1 MSKIIF
7 TPWKEQ
13 SELQSVRDHFYPP
26 SMFNGPDMRSRACAT
41 VAAWKL
47 RGNLPHPVEA
57 TALLTDAILHDDA
70 KKNSIFSIRATYS
83 AAFCRFV
90 TGLVDSKLHGQRKTM
105 FQRAIDLGLP
115 ASFVELRHEATHRE
129 LPSLTVLRNAAQR
142 SLEWL
147 WDYYWAKIDLNAG
160 FAPDGVDDD
169 IEPVKTAVRA
179 CLAQVTGET
188 GASEPPR
195 KKRRVQVLSGVAT
208 QLVSVC
214 KSSAKGA
221 AAVSGVLV
229 EDEVLVSGGR
239 KLGTSLDDEFSRWD
253 YFLQVIVEGCPAFL
267 TALVEA
273 LVDVLAFARSAT
285 KEDAHCEGVFMWLD
299 HILCSSQWESKRRLL
314 SFAYALSACEQNSN
328 HWTDMLKERIQN
340 ADIDLSGSPGGR
352 ERSGKDVNAPQSLH
366 TGTSHDLDSLKDMGW
381 EVGHGGARGDTDS
394 DKLEVVLTPGCSHR
408 RKSSLVMANEPGK
421 PRLDRADDKTA
432 CFVHSLIA
440 GEWVCPPGQA
450 RDARIAPG
458 LLDDA
463 TRFDDTA
470 VDIDGVTVTDMDNW
484 TPRQSESIVESRQL
498 TKKQLSD
505 MAWNVR
511 KLSKKLDSIK
521 LKLSVKNVF
530 VVTKAGD
537 DSVIAFTRKVTQWL
551 LSKDRDTEYNV
562 YVERRLEAA
571 ADFGASQLLEDE
583 PSAADR
589 LKFWDVKF
597 VYENAYLF
605 DFVITLGGDGTV
617 LYTSWLFQ
625 QVVPPVLS
633 FSLGSLGF
641 LTKFDFNDYQK
652 TLRSAFKDG
661 VVVSLRLRFECT
673 IMRSNRRE
681 DGPLTHSKKRDLVE
695 ELIGEE
701 VEGTLTHK
709 PEKVVQILNDVV
721 LDRGPNPTMSSI
733 ELFGDDEH
741 FTTLLA
747 DGVCIA
753 TPTGSTAYNLA
764 AGGSLCHP
772 DNPVIL
778 VTAICAH
785 TLSFRP
791 IILPDTIVLRMGV
804 PYDARTTSW
813 ASFDGRERVELH
825 PGDYVTVSASR
836 YPFANVLPQD
846 RRNNDWVHSIS
857 KTLNWNSRQKQ
868 KALKS

>member
-1 MSKIIF
+1 
-7 TPWKEQ
+7 
-13 SELQSVRDHFYPP
+13 
-26 SMFNGPDMRSRACAT
+26 
-41 VAAWKL
+41 
-47 RGNLPHPVEA
+47 
-57 TALLTDAILHDDA
+57 
-70 KKNSIFSIRATYS
+70 
-83 AAFCRFV
+83 
-90 TGLVDSKLHGQRKTM
+90 
-105 FQRAIDLGLP
+105 
-115 ASFVELRHEATHRE
+115 
-129 LPSLTVLRNAAQR
+129 
-142 SLEWL
+142 
-147 WDYYWAKIDLNAG
+147 
-160 FAPDGVDDD
+160 
-169 IEPVKTAVRA
+169 
-179 CLAQVTGET
+179 
-188 GASEPPR
+188 
-195 KKRRVQVLSGVAT
+195 
-208 QLVSVC
+208 
-214 KSSAKGA
+214 
-221 AAVSGVLV
+221 
-229 EDEVLVSGGR
+229 
-239 KLGTSLDDEFSRWD
+239 
-253 YFLQVIVEGCPAFL
+253 
-267 TALVEA
+267 
-273 LVDVLAFARSAT
+273 
-285 KEDAHCEGVFMWLD
+285 
-299 HILCSSQWESKRRLL
+299 
-314 SFAYALSACEQNSN
+314 
-328 HWTDMLKERIQN
+328 
-340 ADIDLSGSPGGR
+340 
-352 ERSGKDVNAPQSLH
+352 
-366 TGTSHDLDSLKDMGW
+366 
-381 EVGHGGARGDTDS
+381 
-394 DKLEVVLTPGCSHR
+394 
-408 RKSSLVMANEPGK
+408 MANEPGK

-440 GEWVCPPGQA
+440 GEWICPPGQA
-450 RDARIAPG
+450 KNAPIGRDA
-458 LLDDA
+458 LDDA
-463 TRFDDTA
+463 IGFDDTV
-470 VDIDGVTVTDMDNW
+470 VDDDGVTVTDMDDW
-484 TPRQSESIVESRQL
+484 TPKQSETIVESRQL

-537 DSVIAFTRKVTQWL
+537 DSVIAFTRKVTEWL
-551 LSKDRDTEYNV
+551 LSKDRDTQYNV
-562 YVERRLEAA
+562 YVERRLEAV
-571 ADFGASQLLEDE
+571 ADFGASQLLRDE
-583 PSAADR
+583 PSAAGR
-589 LKFWDVKF
+589 LKFWDNKF

-652 TLRSAFKDG
+652 TLGSAFKDG
-661 VVVSLRLRFECT
+661 VAVSLRLRFECT
-673 IMRSNRRE
+673 IMRSNGRGDE
-681 DGPLTHSKKRDLVE
+681 SLTHSKKRDLVE

-804 PYDARTTSW
+804 PYDARTSSW

-868 KALKS
+868 KALKE